1 MLYNSDGLPVIL
13 WYIKKCI
20 FLNVIVGTFYQ
31 YLPYFQNKN
40 ENRKNMQYENNL
52 RKKCF
57 TERKKKTRFGF
68 QKAFFQKVH
77 LEKGGSSYNQGRL
90 TGASQ

>member
-1 MLYNSDGLPVIL
+1 MLYNSDGVPVIL

-52 RKKCF
+52 RKNVF
-57 TERKKKTRFGF
+57 YREKKKKKQNKIWFSKPFSKR
-68 QKAFFQKVH
+68 
-77 LEKGGSSYNQGRL
+77 
-90 TGASQ
+90 